1 MVITVRQRQL
11 HLPIQL
17 EWHSI
22 QQVESFRYFNHE
34 IIDFLLQ
41 IGNVYFATRDDDRVR
56 KVATASTGII
66 TTIAGTGTAGY
77 SGDNGPA
84 TSATLDGPAD
94 VALDLSGSSTASHCK
109 LVNRILVN

>member
-1 MVITVRQRQL
+1 VITVRQRQL

-17 EWHSI
+17 ELDSI

-41 IGNVYFATRDDDRVR
+41 IGNVYFATRDDSRVR
-56 KVATASTGII
+56 KVATGSTGRI
-66 TTIAGTGTAGY
+66 TTIAGNGTASY

-84 TSATLDGPAD
+84 TSATLYGPAD
-94 VALDLSGSSTASHCK
+94 VALDLSGSSTASHYER
-109 LVNRILVN
+109 VNRILVN